1 MKSAFQSRS
10 AELTPQQQVIQVAS
24 AQNVHRAF
32 EWFRVQENKLRELQ
46 MEVAAI
52 PAPPFGE
59 QKRAE
64 WLCKRFS
71 ELELQDVQ
79 IDAVGNVTG
88 VRSGSFTDNSRT
100 PETPECKAVAVTAHL
115 DTVFPEG
122 TNVRPSHDRDKLY
135 GPGISDNAAGITA
148 LLALVSALRH
158 AHIKTG
164 ADIIFI
170 GNVGEE
176 GEGDLRGIRHIFSQ
190 ERWRERIGYTIVLDG
205 TGTDSIV
212 CEALGSR
219 RYEIT
224 VRGPGGHSWSD
235 FGIPNP
241 IVVLSR
247 AIASFSEIQVPTSPK
262 TTFNVGNIFGGT
274 SVNSIPESA
283 TIRVDMRSTQTQELS
298 RIEAA
303 VRKAFETAV
312 AEASGNGQKVSLEM
326 KQIGERPAAELRK
339 DARVLEIVRAVDSH
353 LRIVSSRRRAST
365 DANIPLSL
373 GLEAISIGAGGQG
386 GGAHTLH
393 EWYDPAGRDL
403 GLKRI
408 LLTVLAL
415 SGIQ

>member
-32 EWFRVQENKLRELQ
+32 EWFRIQENKLRELQ

-64 WLCKRFS
+64 WLFKRFS

-79 IDAVGNVTG
+79 IDAIGNVTG
-88 VRSGSFTDNSRT
+88 IRSGSFTDNAR
-100 PETPECKAVAVTAHL
+100 TPECKAVAVTAHL

-158 AHIKTG
+158 AHIKTA

-190 ERWRERIGYTIVLDG
+190 ERWRERIGYTLVLDG

-247 AIASFSEIQVPTSPK
+247 AVASFSEIQVPTSPK
-262 TTFNVGNIFGGT
+262 TTFNVGNISGGT

-303 VRKAFETAV
+303 LRKAFERATE
-312 AEASGNGQKVSLEM
+312 EASAPGQKVSFEM

-365 DANIPLSL
+365 DANIPLFL

>member
-1 MKSAFQSRS
+1 MRSAFQSRT

-24 AQNVHRAF
+24 AQSVHRAF
-32 EWFRVQENKLRELQ
+32 DWFRVHENRLRELQ

-59 QKRAE
+59 HTRAE
-64 WLCKRFS
+64 WLRKRFS
-71 ELELQDVQ
+71 ELGLQNVE
-79 IDAVGNVTG
+79 IDEIGNVFAL
-88 VRSGSFTDNSRT
+88 SQGSSRVDNSADIKT
-100 PETPECKAVAVTAHL
+100 KAVAVTAHL

-122 TNVRPSHDRDKLY
+122 TNVQPSQDRDKLY
-135 GPGISDNAAGITA
+135 GPGISDNASGITA
-148 LLALVSALRH
+148 LLALASALRH
-158 AHIKTG
+158 SRIQAAT
-164 ADIIFI
+164 DIIFI

-176 GEGDLRGIRHIFSQ
+176 GEGDLRGMRHIFAQ
-190 ERWRERIGYTIVLDG
+190 EKWRNRIGYTVVLDG

-247 AIASFSEIQVPTSPK
+247 AIASFSEIQVPSSPK
-262 TTFNVGNIFGGT
+262 TTFNIGSISGGT
-274 SVNSIPESA
+274 SVNSIPELA
-283 TIRVDMRSTQTQELS
+283 AIRVDIRSTQMEEMS
-298 RIEAA
+298 RIESAM
-303 VRKAFETAV
+303 RKALEIAV
-312 AEASGNGQKVSLEM
+312 AEASGNGQKISFEM

-339 DARVLEIVRAVDSH
+339 GARILEIIRAVDSH
-353 LRIVSSRRRAST
+353 LRISSSRRRAST

>member
-1 MKSAFQSRS
+1 M
-10 AELTPQQQVIQVAS
+10 QVAS
-24 AQNVHRAF
+24 AQSVHRAF
-32 EWFRVQENKLRELQ
+32 EWVRLQENKLREMQ
-46 MEVAAI
+46 MAVAAI

-59 QKRAE
+59 HTRAE
-64 WLCKRFS
+64 WLRDRFA
-71 ELELQDVQ
+71 ELELQDIE
-79 IDAVGNVTG
+79 IDEIGNVIA
-88 VRSGSFTDNSRT
+88 VRSGSSRVDNSTGPRS
-100 PETPECKAVAVTAHL
+100 KAIAVTAHL
-115 DTVFPEG
+115 DTVFPAG
-122 TNVRPSHDRDKLY
+122 TNVQPSQDRDKLY

-148 LLALVSALRH
+148 LLALASALRH
-158 AHIKTG
+158 AHIKAE

-190 ERWRERIGYTIVLDG
+190 HKWRERIGYTLVLDG

-247 AIASFSEIQVPTSPK
+247 AIASFSDIQIPSSPK
-262 TTFNVGNIFGGT
+262 TTFNIGNISGGT
-274 SVNSIPESA
+274 SVNSIPESVA
-283 TIRVDMRSTQTQELS
+283 IRVDMRSTQKQELT
-298 RIEAA
+298 RIEDAM
-303 VRKAFETAV
+303 RKAFDQAV
-312 AEASGNGQKVSLEM
+312 AEASSNGHKVSFEM
-326 KQIGERPAAELRK
+326 KQIGERPAAELPK
-339 DARVLEIVRAVDSH
+339 GARILEVIRAVDSH
-353 LRIVSSRRRAST
+353 LRISSSRRRAST

-403 GLKRI
+403 ALKRI

>member
-1 MKSAFQSRS
+1 
-10 AELTPQQQVIQVAS
+10 
-24 AQNVHRAF
+24 
-32 EWFRVQENKLRELQ
+32 
-46 MEVAAI
+46 
-52 PAPPFGE
+52 
-59 QKRAE
+59 
-64 WLCKRFS
+64 
-71 ELELQDVQ
+71 
-79 IDAVGNVTG
+79 
-88 VRSGSFTDNSRT
+88 
-100 PETPECKAVAVTAHL
+100 
-115 DTVFPEG
+115 
-122 TNVRPSHDRDKLY
+122 
-135 GPGISDNAAGITA
+135 
-148 LLALVSALRH
+148 
-158 AHIKTG
+158 
-164 ADIIFI
+164 
-170 GNVGEE
+170 
-176 GEGDLRGIRHIFSQ
+176 
-190 ERWRERIGYTIVLDG
+190 
-205 TGTDSIV
+205 
-212 CEALGSR
+212 
-219 RYEIT
+219 
-224 VRGPGGHSWSD
+224 
-235 FGIPNP
+235 PNP

-303 VRKAFETAV
+303 VRKALETAV